1 MSFPETSLSLS
12 LKDALQK
19 RNDVTEKV
27 ELSLKMVENEDI
39 YEIFLTDQRDIIRG
53 YSHVKLDSQLQ
64 KLCLVDKTNIKFD
77 MRTKYIQHKTKVR
90 IPGIGIGIQ
99 VSDHCEKIHCVLDEH
114 SQAVVSDI
122 KLSNI
127 CKVKPTFNFFEK
139 TANKSKYLTTSNV

>member
-64 KLCLVDKTNIKFD
+64 KL
-77 MRTKYIQHKTKVR
+77 
-90 IPGIGIGIQ
+90 
-99 VSDHCEKIHCVLDEH
+99 
-114 SQAVVSDI
+114 A
-122 KLSNI
+122 LSG
-127 CKVKPTFNFFEK
+127 
-139 TANKSKYLTTSNV
+139 